1 MTPLSIA
8 ATELRLVVQRAEQ
21 RAARLPARADGE
33 DFRTETLADLLDA
46 IDRFDP
52 GWGTRLMLA
61 MYPHADAQR
70 AHG

>member
-21 RAARLPARADGE
+21 RAARLPQAANRD
-33 DFRTETLADLLDA
+33 DFRTETIADILDA

-61 MYPHADAQR
+61 MYPATDAQR